1 MFLRMAGAENDVV
14 VISDSEDSS
23 AESEEFDDDETG
35 PLILIVPYTQRFR
48 IPVAVARMTGINETL
63 KVKIANRQNVET
75 KHDVRAE
82 PNKNSIKYV
91 VKGWAKWL
99 KDNNIKEGDH
109 CKFQYF
115 PDIVV
120 LFVTNVF
127 ASRNV

>member
-1 MFLRMAGAENDVV
+1 MEIINMFWNLK
-14 VISDSEDSS
+14 
-23 AESEEFDDDETG
+23 
-35 PLILIVPYTQRFR
+35 R
-48 IPVAVARMTGINETL
+48 IPVGVARITGIDETL

-115 PDIVV
+115 PQIGA
-120 LFVTNVF
+120 LFLANVF
-127 ASRNV
+127 G